1 MRNLVIDIGNS
12 AVKYAVFDKGEC
24 LWHCSANKNSQIELE
39 KALSFGIDYV
49 AISSVSTI
57 GDELHQAIEEIQL
70 PTIRISTKTKL
81 QKLAD
86 RVPFGAPSDA
96 LPSLAHFWA

>member
-70 PTIRISTKTKL
+70 PTIRISTKTK
-81 QKLAD
+81 
-86 RVPFGAPSDA
+86 VS
-96 LPSLAHFWA
+96 

>member
-57 GDELHQAIEEIQL
+57 LKAAVQERPLLGMI
-70 PTIRISTKTKL
+70 
-81 QKLAD
+81 
-86 RVPFGAPSDA
+86 
-96 LPSLAHFWA
+96 